1 MKRKPYRKKTKNKR
15 IQSSEVGDLAG
26 EDGGARPQFVP
37 RAAPVARRLA
47 DVVQIGAALGQLQP
61 PAQVDAVVGERRR
74 RRRSGRQCHCG
85 QV

>member
-61 PAQVDAVVGERRR
+61 PAQVDHLIYNYNNNNNNKK
-74 RRRSGRQCHCG
+74 Q
-85 QV
+85 